1 MTISPRTYRPGIR
14 PTAYLW
20 AIRRLGELVRLPVRF
35 SAASEIAINP
45 YPSPRRTGRAGRG
58 AFICYVAAA
67 ETLLGLVPV

>member
-35 SAASEIAINP
+35 AAASENAI
-45 YPSPRRTGRAGRG
+45 YPSPTPRRTGFAGRG
-58 AFICYVAAA
+58 AFFFYVSAA